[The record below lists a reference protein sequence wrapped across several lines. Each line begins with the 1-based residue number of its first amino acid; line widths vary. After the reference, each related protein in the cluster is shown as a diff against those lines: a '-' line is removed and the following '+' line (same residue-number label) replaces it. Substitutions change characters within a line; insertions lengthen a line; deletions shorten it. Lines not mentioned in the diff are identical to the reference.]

1 MNFFEIIAECAI
13 ALAGFGAVHA
23 VLQGSTGPRGVFRA
37 WVVVAVGALSFVLA
51 ILPLLLILAPLSNE
65 LLWRSA
71 SVFGVLGTGVLV
83 ATFLTSDY
91 LMSRLGHPPQA
102 LLSIRSAQI
111 SSILAIIAM
120 IMNFFGW
127 PWPSGPLLYATA
139 LVLLMISGLIALLH
153 SFYVPFQSALR
164 GEASASPGDPPAA

>member
-37 WVVVAVGALSFVLA
+37 WLVVGAFSFVLA

-83 ATFLTSDY
+83 ATFVTSDY
-91 LMSRLGHPPQA
+91 YMTRLGNPPQA
-102 LLSIRSAQI
+102 LLIIRSAQLA
-111 SSILAIIAM
+111 SILAIIAM
-120 IMNFFGW
+120 VMNFFGW
-127 PWPSGPLLYATA
+127 PWPSGPLLYAMA
-139 LVLLMISGLIALLH
+139 LVLLMITGLMALLH

>member
-37 WVVVAVGALSFVLA
+37 WVVVVVGALSFVLS
-51 ILPLLLILAPLSNE
+51 ILPLLLILAPLSTE

-71 SVFGVLGTGVLV
+71 SVFGVLGVGALV
-83 ATFLTSDY
+83 STFIKSDY
-91 LMSRLGHPPQA
+91 RMTRLGHPPQA
-102 LLSIRSAQI
+102 LLSVRSAQL
-111 SSILAIIAM
+111 SSIIATIAM
-120 IMNFFGW
+120 LMNFFGW

-139 LVLLMISGLIALLH
+139 LVFLMISGLIALLH
-153 SFYVPFQSALR
+153 SFYVPFQLALR
-164 GEASASPGDPPAA
+164 GEASAPPGNRPAP